1 MANEVLQKSR
11 STITAQD
18 NSSSLD
24 ETYDPNSASYT
35 GGTPTVIDNTYDG
48 GSENAKGAEVLKLEL
63 LVTTGP
69 GTAGGAEIWYSESED
84 GTNYTRYKYSHT
96 VGDDIVATTG
106 GDGYRYDAGIFVLTA
121 QYVKLAVNAGAY
133 DIGDCTLF
141 ATPKLPEI
149 Q

>member
-35 GGTPTVIDNTYDG
+35 GGTPTVLDNRIAAG
-48 GSENAKGAEVLKLEL
+48 AGEPKGADILKLEL

-84 GTNYTRYKYSHT
+84 GTNYTRYK
-96 VGDDIVATTG
+96 
-106 GDGYRYDAGIFVLTA
+106 
-121 QYVKLAVNAGAY
+121 
-133 DIGDCTLF
+133 
-141 ATPKLPEI
+141 
-149 Q
+149 